1 MKFECF
7 TSVNPG
13 TTKMNWDQIKNNWNE
28 VSDKI
33 KLTWGKLSEDDITAI
48 AGQRDQFAC
57 LLQER
62 YGYEQENAENAVD
75 QFAKRLEIHAEA
87 LDTVPMPSSA
97 SSQI

>member
-1 MKFECF
+1 
-7 TSVNPG
+7 
-13 TTKMNWDQIKNNWNE
+13 MNWDQIKNNWNE

-48 AGQRDQFAC
+48 AGQRDQFAR

-75 QFAKRLEIHAEA
+75 QFAQRLDIRAEA
-87 LDTVPMPSSA
+87 LDSVPMANTSSE
-97 SSQI
+97 I